1 MPDKVFKKIEVVGC
15 SMSGLEKA
23 VEMAV
28 VKTQES
34 VHGLSWFEVKEIRGA
49 VLKDGK
55 IEWQATLELGFKVD

>member
-1 MPDKVFKKIEVVGC
+1 MPDKAFKKIQVVGC

-28 VKTQES
+28 AKTGES

-55 IEWQATLELGFKVD
+55 IEWQATVELGFKVD